1 MPDFT
6 DLHPVTKRIEFPS
19 DMTAE
24 EFYAYCAAYN
34 HTGIRMERN
43 PDGSIV
49 IEPPVNYDS
58 SFFETEV
65 IGILRAW
72 NLEQSQ
78 VEGMVTGSTAGFVL
92 NNGAI
97 RSPDASWISMQRLN
111 EVAKKD
117 LKKFLPK
124 CPEFIV
130 EVRSG
135 SDSLQKMK
143 AKMQEWIEN
152 GALLAWL
159 LDPTQ
164 EKAWIYRA
172 DGSVEKVPDFE
183 TPLLGEEVLPG
194 FVFDLKL
201 LRFPF

>member
-1 MPDFT
+1 MLDFT
-6 DLHPVTKRIEFPS
+6 DLQPITERIEFPS

-24 EFYAYCAAYN
+24 EFFEYCAAYK
-34 HTGIRMERN
+34 HLGVRIERN

-49 IEPPVNYDS
+49 VEPPVNYDS

-65 IGILRAW
+65 VGVLRAW

-97 RSPDASWISMQRLN
+97 RSPDASWISMHRLN
-111 EVAKKD
+111 EVARED
-117 LKKFLPK
+117 FKKFLPK

-135 SDSLQKMK
+135 SDSLKK
-143 AKMQEWIEN
+143 RKPKWKN
-152 GALLAWL
+152 GS
-159 LDPTQ
+159 PT
-164 EKAWIYRA
+164 APCW
-172 DGSVEKVPDFE
+172 
-183 TPLLGEEVLPG
+183 PG
-194 FVFDLKL
+194 
-201 LRFPF
+201 